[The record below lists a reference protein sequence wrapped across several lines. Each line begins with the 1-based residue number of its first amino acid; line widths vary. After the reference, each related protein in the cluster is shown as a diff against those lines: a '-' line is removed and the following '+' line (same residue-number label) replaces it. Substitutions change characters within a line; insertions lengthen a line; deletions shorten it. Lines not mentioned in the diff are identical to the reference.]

1 MAAQK
6 RVQDSSIREALECWR
21 GNIQAAA
28 AWVGLAPN
36 NFRRRLKELALDP
49 AALRGEP
56 AAGAPPDHYIPD
68 GPRQAAP
75 FPPIDQQ
82 QSEGDISPA
91 AGHAPNPVGMGAA
104 LPVVPRQ
111 RERPI
116 RILPEYGDRI
126 RRGRRRLAAE
136 TDNDLDDSALLGRF
150 IEERFAIWVEE
161 LVRQVRESR
170 GEGTGDKNEG
180 GK

>member
-1 MAAQK
+1 MPAQK
-6 RVQDSSIREALECWR
+6 RVQDSTIREALERWR

-28 AWVGLAPN
+28 AWVGMAPN
-36 NFRRRLKELALDP
+36 NFRRRLKELGIDP
-49 AALRGEP
+49 ATVRRR
-56 AAGAPPDHYIPD
+56 GAPASHGRYVPD
-68 GPRQAAP
+68 GSGQAAR
-75 FPPIDQQ
+75 FPASDQ
-82 QSEGDISPA
+82 QSEADIYPAGGD
-91 AGHAPNPVGMGAA
+91 APSLVGMGAV

-116 RILPEYGDRI
+116 RILPELGDRI

-150 IEERFAIWVEE
+150 IEERFDVWVEE

-170 GEGTGDKNEG
+170 AGGDGDKNGG